1 MAAKTRQR
9 LTDEQRAQRRAQD
22 RERLQQAAERLL
34 TSEGWQQWV
43 RLRARN
49 GLRRYSVGNQL
60 LIAMQA
66 PDATFI
72 VGFHAWKD
80 LGRRVSKG
88 EHGIRI
94 LAPMLLVQD
103 PGDASPTEGEAK
115 GDGDNVRV
123 LFKSVAVFDVAQTE
137 PIPGRPQVPFQPP
150 REAITGDSHAG
161 LLAPL
166 ERFAAELGYTVR
178 QAPIRGT
185 TGGWCDPAKQEI
197 VVNDLLPANARVR
210 VMVHE
215 LAHALGIGYADRGRA
230 RAEVMVDCVVFRS
243 CQARIADLAVQSV
256 GNTCHR
262 RLIGRL
268 RGGVRGFDAS
278 EEVGC
283 VWVAGFAFRWA
294 EALSQLSAWVSV
306 SSWWRWCL
314 NSASRTCSRVRVPS
328 QNRKLSLGGMVSS

>member
-1 MAAKTRQR
+1 MATRTRRR
-9 LTDEQRAQRRAQD
+9 LTDEERAQRRAED
-22 RERLQQAAERLL
+22 RERLEQAARRLL

-43 RLRARN
+43 RVRARN

-80 LGRRVSKG
+80 LGRRVARG

-94 LAPMLLVQD
+94 LAPMPIIQES
-103 PGDASPTEGEAK
+103 GDASPAEGEAPA
-115 GDGDNVRV
+115 DGDNVRV

-150 REAITGDSHAG
+150 REPITGNSHAH

-166 ERFAAELGYTVR
+166 ERYATELGYTVR
-178 QAPIRGT
+178 RAPIRGS
-185 TGGWCDPAKQEI
+185 TGGWCDPAKHEI
-197 VVNDLLPANARVR
+197 VVNDLLPANAQVR

-230 RAEVMVDCVVFRS
+230 RAEVMVDCVTFIV
-243 CQARIADLAVQSV
+243 CGQV
-256 GNTCHR
+256 GLDTSGET
-262 RLIGRL
+262 IPY
-268 RGGVRGFDAS
+268 
-278 EEVGC
+278 
-283 VWVAGFAFRWA
+283 VAGWG
-294 EALSQLSAWVSV
+294 EAGELEAIQQDAHTIDEV
-306 SSWWRWCL
+306 
-314 NSASRTCSRVRVPS
+314 A
-328 QNRKLSLGGMVSS
+328 RKLEAVLLDEQQQLAT